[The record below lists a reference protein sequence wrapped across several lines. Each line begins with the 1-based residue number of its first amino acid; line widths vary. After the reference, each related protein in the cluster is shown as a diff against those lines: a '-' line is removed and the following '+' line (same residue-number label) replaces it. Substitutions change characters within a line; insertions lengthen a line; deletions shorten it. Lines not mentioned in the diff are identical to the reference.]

1 MEHGVSG
8 QKSEEEYFDMLRSR
22 ILECICTRIISNEPT
37 SFHSVD
43 MIKECAKGFLDLLG
57 VDEYQFSG
65 EHQFYQRVHDEIYR
79 LLVEADLMVENE
91 NNTFTIPIDS
101 GLRNICRKQLRD
113 KSYIKWD
120 DFWKDVESTT
130 TLRMQCYQVART
142 AMTHSD

>member
-1 MEHGVSG
+1 MIVSQWNRSMEHGVSG

-22 ILECICTRIISNEPT
+22 ILECICGRIISNEPT

-43 MIKECAKGFLDLLG
+43 MIRECARGFLDQLG
-57 VDEYQFSG
+57 IDVYQFSE
-65 EHQFYQRVHDEIYR
+65 EHPFYQRVYDEVYR

-113 KSYIKWD
+113 KSYVMWD

-130 TLRMQCYQVART
+130 T
-142 AMTHSD
+142 

>member
-1 MEHGVSG
+1 MEHGVGG

-22 ILECICTRIISNEPT
+22 ILECICNHIISNGGLGPT

-43 MIKECAKGFLDLLG
+43 MIKECTRGFLDQLG
-57 VDEYQFSG
+57 VDKYQFSG
-65 EHQFYQRVHDEIYR
+65 EHPFYQRVHDEIYR
-79 LLVEADLMVENE
+79 LLVEADLMIENE

-113 KSYIKWD
+113 KSYVLWD

-130 TLRMQCYQVART
+130 T
-142 AMTHSD
+142 

>member
-1 MEHGVSG
+1 MIVSQWNRSMEHGVSG
-8 QKSEEEYFDMLRSR
+8 QKSEEEYFDMFRSR
-22 ILECICTRIISNEPT
+22 ILGCICNRIISNEPT

-43 MIKECAKGFLDLLG
+43 MIKECARDCLDQLG

-65 EHQFYQRVHDEIYR
+65 EHPFYRRVHDEIYR

-101 GLRNICRKQLRD
+101 GLRNICRKQLKD
-113 KSYIKWD
+113 KSYIMWD

-130 TLRMQCYQVART
+130 T
-142 AMTHSD
+142 

>member
-1 MEHGVSG
+1 MIVSQWNRSMEHGV
-8 QKSEEEYFDMLRSR
+8 SEEEYFDMFRSR
-22 ILECICTRIISNEPT
+22 ILGCMCNRIISNEPT

-43 MIKECAKGFLDLLG
+43 MIKECARGFLDQLG

-65 EHQFYQRVHDEIYR
+65 EHPFYRRVHDEIYR

-101 GLRNICRKQLRD
+101 GLRNICRKQLKD
-113 KSYIKWD
+113 KSYVMWD

-130 TLRMQCYQVART
+130 T
-142 AMTHSD
+142 

>member
-1 MEHGVSG
+1 MIVSQWNRSMEHGVSG
-8 QKSEEEYFDMLRSR
+8 QKSEEEYFDMFRSR
-22 ILECICTRIISNEPT
+22 ILGCICNRIISNEPT

-43 MIKECAKGFLDLLG
+43 MIKECARGFLDQLG

-65 EHQFYQRVHDEIYR
+65 EHPFYRRVHDEIYR

-113 KSYIKWD
+113 KSYIMWD

-130 TLRMQCYQVART
+130 T
-142 AMTHSD
+142 

>member
-1 MEHGVSG
+1 MIVSQWNRSMEHGVSG
-8 QKSEEEYFDMLRSR
+8 QKSEEEYFDMFRSR
-22 ILECICTRIISNEPT
+22 ILGCICNRIISNEPT
-37 SFHSVD
+37 SFQSVD
-43 MIKECAKGFLDLLG
+43 MIKECARGFLDQLG

-65 EHQFYQRVHDEIYR
+65 EHPFYRRVHDEIYR

-113 KSYIKWD
+113 KSYIMWD

-130 TLRMQCYQVART
+130 T
-142 AMTHSD
+142 

>member
-1 MEHGVSG
+1 MIVSQWNRSMEHGVSG
-8 QKSEEEYFDMLRSR
+8 QKSEEEYFDTFRSR
-22 ILECICTRIISNEPT
+22 ILGCICNRIISNEPK

-43 MIKECAKGFLDLLG
+43 MIKECARGFLDQLG

-65 EHQFYQRVHDEIYR
+65 EHPFYRRVHDEIYR

-101 GLRNICRKQLRD
+101 GLRNICRKQLMD
-113 KSYIKWD
+113 KSYIMWD

-130 TLRMQCYQVART
+130 T
-142 AMTHSD
+142 

>member
-1 MEHGVSG
+1 MIVSQWNRSMEHGISG
-8 QKSEEEYFDMLRSR
+8 QKSEEEYFEMSRSR
-22 ILECICTRIISNEPT
+22 ILGCICNRIIPNEPT

-43 MIKECAKGFLDLLG
+43 MIKECARGFLDQLG

-65 EHQFYQRVHDEIYR
+65 EHPFYRRVHDEIYR

-101 GLRNICRKQLRD
+101 GLRNICRKQLKD
-113 KSYIKWD
+113 KSYVMWD

-130 TLRMQCYQVART
+130 T
-142 AMTHSD
+142 

>member
-1 MEHGVSG
+1 MIVSQWNRSMEHGVSG
-8 QKSEEEYFDMLRSR
+8 QKSEEEYFDLFRSR
-22 ILECICTRIISNEPT
+22 ILGCICNRIISNEPS

-43 MIKECAKGFLDLLG
+43 MIKECARGFLDQLG

-65 EHQFYQRVHDEIYR
+65 EHPFYRRVHDEIYR

-113 KSYIKWD
+113 KSYVMWD

-130 TLRMQCYQVART
+130 T
-142 AMTHSD
+142 

>member
-1 MEHGVSG
+1 MIVSQWNRSMEHGVSG
-8 QKSEEEYFDMLRSR
+8 QKSEKEYFDILRSR
-22 ILECICTRIISNEPT
+22 ILECICSRIISNEPT

-43 MIKECAKGFLDLLG
+43 MIKECAKGFLDQLG
-57 VDEYQFSG
+57 LDVYQFSG
-65 EHQFYQRVHDEIYR
+65 EHPFYQRVHDEIYR

-91 NNTFTIPIDS
+91 NNTFTISLDS

-130 TLRMQCYQVART
+130 T
-142 AMTHSD
+142 

>member
-1 MEHGVSG
+1 MIVSQWNRSMEHGVSG
-8 QKSEEEYFDMLRSR
+8 QKSEEEYFDMFRSR
-22 ILECICTRIISNEPT
+22 ILGCICNRIISNEPT

-43 MIKECAKGFLDLLG
+43 MIKECARGFLDQLG

-65 EHQFYQRVHDEIYR
+65 EHPFYRRVHDEIYR

-113 KSYIKWD
+113 KSFVMWD

-130 TLRMQCYQVART
+130 T
-142 AMTHSD
+142 

>member
-1 MEHGVSG
+1 MIVSQWNRSMEHGVSG
-8 QKSEEEYFDMLRSR
+8 QKSEEEYFDLFRSR
-22 ILECICTRIISNEPT
+22 ILGCICNRIISNGPS

-43 MIKECAKGFLDLLG
+43 MIKECARGFLDQLG

-65 EHQFYQRVHDEIYR
+65 EHPFYRRVHDEIYR

-113 KSYIKWD
+113 KSYVMWD

-130 TLRMQCYQVART
+130 T
-142 AMTHSD
+142 

>member
-1 MEHGVSG
+1 
-8 QKSEEEYFDMLRSR
+8 
-22 ILECICTRIISNEPT
+22 
-37 SFHSVD
+37 

-130 TLRMQCYQVART
+130 T
-142 AMTHSD
+142 

>member
-1 MEHGVSG
+1 MIVSQWNRSMEHGVSG
-8 QKSEEEYFDMLRSR
+8 QKSEEEYFDMFRSR
-22 ILECICTRIISNEPT
+22 ILGCICNRIISNEPS

-43 MIKECAKGFLDLLG
+43 MIKECARGFLDQLG

-65 EHQFYQRVHDEIYR
+65 EPFYRRVHDEIYR

-113 KSYIKWD
+113 KSYVMWD

-130 TLRMQCYQVART
+130 T
-142 AMTHSD
+142 

>member
-1 MEHGVSG
+1 MIVSQWNRSMEHGVSG
-8 QKSEEEYFDMLRSR
+8 QKSEEEHFDKFRSR
-22 ILECICTRIISNEPT
+22 ILGCICNRIISNEPT

-43 MIKECAKGFLDLLG
+43 MIKECARGFLDQLG

-65 EHQFYQRVHDEIYR
+65 EHPFYRRVHDEIYR

-113 KSYIKWD
+113 KSYIMWD

-130 TLRMQCYQVART
+130 T
-142 AMTHSD
+142 